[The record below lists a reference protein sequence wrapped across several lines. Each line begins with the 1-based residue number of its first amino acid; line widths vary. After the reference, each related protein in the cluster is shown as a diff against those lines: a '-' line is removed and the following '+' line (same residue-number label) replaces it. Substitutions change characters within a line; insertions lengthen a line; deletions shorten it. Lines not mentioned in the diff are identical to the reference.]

1 MDGIDNGDARDQG
14 LGELMKRLS
23 ADLSLLIRQELD
35 LAKAEMI
42 EKGKTAGATAGMF
55 SAAAV
60 VGLLG
65 LGAFTALI
73 ILALSLAMASWLAAL
88 IVTVAYGGVAAVL
101 AMAGKRKLKEAV
113 PLVPEQTV
121 DTVKE
126 DVQWAKTQI
135 KSARK

>member
-1 MDGIDNGDARDQG
+1 MDRTDNEAARDQG

-35 LAKAEMI
+35 LAKAEMVA
-42 EKGKTAGATAGMF
+42 KGKTAGATAGMF

-60 VGLLG
+60 AALLA
-65 LGAFTALI
+65 LGALTALI
-73 ILALSLAMASWLAAL
+73 ILALSLVMASWLAAL
-88 IVTVAYGGVAAVL
+88 IVTVAYGVIAGILAVT
-101 AMAGKRKLKEAV
+101 GKKKLQETT